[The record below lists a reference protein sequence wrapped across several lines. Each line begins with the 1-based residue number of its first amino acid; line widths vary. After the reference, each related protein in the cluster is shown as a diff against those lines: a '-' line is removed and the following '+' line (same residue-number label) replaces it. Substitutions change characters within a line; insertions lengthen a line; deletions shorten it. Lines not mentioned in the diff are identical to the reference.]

1 MWYAL
6 HFESDELQIKMSNH
20 FNTLSMEDITSKKLI
35 VNLLIISTLI
45 LLVSTSI
52 SKNAQMES
60 STYEIHL
67 MIHV

>member
-6 HFESDELQIKMSNH
+6 HFENDELQIKMSNH

-35 VNLLIISTLI
+35 VNLLIFSTLI